1 MLLTVHVKP
10 RAKRNA
16 VSSWLDADTVKIDV
30 TAVPEGGKANEAVID
45 VLAEELNVPKSAITI
60 VRGATARMKH
70 VRVAGW
76 TPRGGTRMTSNTKK
90 NTA

>member
-16 VSSWLDADTVKIDV
+16 VAKWLDATTVKVDV

-45 VLAEELNVPKSAITI
+45 LLAEELRLPKSALTI
-60 VRGATARMKH
+60 VRGATTRIKH
-70 VRVAGW
+70 VEAIGW
-76 TPRGGTRMTSNTKK
+76 EPK
-90 NTA
+90 NQA

>member
-16 VSSWLDADTVKIDV
+16 VNKWLDADTVKVDV

-45 VLAEELNVPKSAITI
+45 VLSEALDVPKSAITI

-70 VRVAGW
+70 VRVVGW
-76 TPRGGTRMTSNTKK
+76 KPTGGARTNL
-90 NTA
+90 

>member
-16 VSSWLDADTVKIDV
+16 VAAWLDADTVKIDV

-45 VLAEELNVPKSAITI
+45 VLSEALDVPKSSITI
-60 VRGATARMKH
+60 VRGATTRMKH
-70 VRVAGW
+70 VRVVGW
-76 TPRGGTRMTSNTKK
+76 KPSGGAART
-90 NTA
+90 

>member
-30 TAVPEGGKANEAVID
+30 TAAPEAGKANKAVID
-45 VLAEELNVPKSAITI
+45 VLAEELKVPKSSISI
-60 VRGATARMKH
+60 VRGTTARMKH

-76 TPRGGTRMTSNTKK
+76 TPKGGARHT
-90 NTA
+90 